1 MESSQEMYLNS
12 CYFWE
17 HLFLWGSV
25 FFFLP
30 PFLPT
35 LVFQYWGLNSG
46 PTPWVTPPAH
56 CVCVCVCKGF
66 FKIGS
71 LKLFP
76 QAGYELWSSWLLLLS
91 SQDYRCGP
99 LTPSSFFVFRQALP
113 VQLKLVLNS
122 WSSCLCLPSA
132 GITGV
137 HHHSWLRISF
147 LGKCSMIELHS
158 LCKDQFSC
166 L

>member
-1 MESSQEMYLNS
+1 MLLLGALVPVRIS
-12 CYFWE
+12 F
-17 HLFLWGSV
+17 LFSPS
-25 FFFLP
+25 LP
-30 PFLPT
+30 PHPCFSVLGLELRTYT
-35 LVFQYWGLNSG
+35 LSHSTSPL
-46 PTPWVTPPAH
+46 